1 MDEDVVVYAGSQTED
16 EPAEEAEDT
25 LTEAVDYDLDDVDN
39 EGKASLGGRLRRLI
53 YVSLGALTVIL
64 GIGVGISVGYLLW
77 GNTGD
82 VSVVAEPAQA
92 SNSQVANTSNVIEIT
107 LPDSYTF
114 PVLYGTLGPQLVKA
128 GVIDV
133 DAFAQVYERSGK
145 PLSAAQRAVLLEG
158 SSEPIRIDHENS
170 RFLLNFLWAV
180 GLANQ
185 NPVLIQGPIQQESD
199 GQVDRFASTGGWTL
213 SSKPISAIYSRLM
226 LAPLNAQQQQRLEE
240 AAGLVYRPCCDNPTL
255 FPDCNHGMAMLGLLE
270 LMAARNATVDEMLE
284 AAKYANAFWF
294 PQQMSEVV
302 AYHAAQ
308 SGAQFSDLDARE
320 LVGSTT
326 FSSSGFRSVHQWLG
340 DNGYLNGTPAA
351 GAQCGV

>member
-1 MDEDVVVYAGSQTED
+1 MDEDAVAYAASQTED
-16 EPAEEAEDT
+16 EPAEDVEDT
-25 LTEAVDYDLDDVDN
+25 LAEEVDYDPDHLDD
-39 EGKASLGGRLRRLI
+39 KAEAAVGGRLRRAV
-53 YVSLGALTVIL
+53 YVALGALTVIL
-64 GIGVGISVGYLLW
+64 GIAVGISVGYLLW

-92 SNSQVANTSNVIEIT
+92 SNSQVANASNVIQIT

-133 DAFAQVYERSGK
+133 DAFAQVYERSGQ
-145 PLSAAQRAVLLEG
+145 PLSSEQRAVLLEG
-158 SSEPIRIDHENS
+158 SSEPIRIDHQNA

-185 NPVLIQGPIQQESD
+185 NPVLIQGPMQQESD
-199 GQVDRFASTGGWTL
+199 GQVERFASTGGWTL
-213 SSKPISAIYSRLM
+213 SSKPIGAIYSRLM
-226 LAPLNAQQQQRLEE
+226 LAPLNAEQQQRLEE
-240 AAGLVYRPCCDNPTL
+240 AAALVYRPCCDNPTL

-308 SGAQFSDLDARE
+308 SGAQFIDLDARE
-320 LVGSTT
+320 LVGNTT
-326 FSSSGFRSVHQWLG
+326 FSSSGFRTIHQWLG
-340 DNGYLNGTPAA
+340 ENGYLNGTPAA